1 MKIIDKIFQWY
12 FTKNALPYWVVLAID
27 IFICYLSGILVFWF
41 YYHGAVDFSNLS
53 ILTRTIFVY
62 MVFALV
68 GFRVFKTYSGIIRYS
83 SFVDLQRV
91 GLAMLLSLVI
101 AEVMHY
107 VMYSWDIKF
116 VRFQGRQI
124 AVMYLV
130 ATIGLVV
137 FRILVKAIYD
147 AYLNPNRR
155 IRTLIYGVKEGG
167 IGIANN
173 ICNDRNTNF
182 MLKGFISHDDLYSGN
197 TLMGEKIY
205 TINNKLEEV
214 IESNDIRAVL
224 VSPMQV
230 DRFRANTTLQDI
242 LINANVKIYLTEH
255 TKEWTGENDLEHVQF
270 KEINIEDLLP
280 RDEIV
285 VDMDAI
291 GNLLNGKCIMITGS
305 AGSIGSEIVRQI
317 SIYKPG
323 KLILID
329 QAETPQHDIRLM
341 MGFDYP
347 NIKVETIVAN
357 ITNLDRMETIFKQY
371 KPEYVFHA
379 AAYKHVPMME
389 NNPSE
394 SIQNNVWG
402 TKVIADLSVKYG
414 VRKFVMVSTD
424 KAVNPTNVMGCS
436 KRICEIYCQS
446 LNKKIDKESNK
457 EVSTQFVTTRFGN
470 VLGSN
475 GSVIP
480 LFEKQIKNGGPVTV
494 TDPNIIRFFMLIPE
508 ACKLVLEAGTHGK
521 GGEIFVF
528 DMGKPVRIADLAKR
542 MIKLS
547 GAENIEIE
555 YTGLRAG
562 EKLYEE
568 VLSTT
573 ENTLPSFHEKIRIAK
588 VQEYDYDVVSQQIEQ
603 LLQISRTYDSM
614 QIVKMMKSIVPEYVS
629 NNSEYSILDKNN

>member
-41 YYHGAVDFSNLS
+41 YYHGAIEFSNLS

-205 TINNKLEEV
+205 TINDKLEEV

-291 GNLLNGKCIMITGS
+291 GNLLNDKCIMITGS

-347 NIKVETIVAN
+347 DIKVETIVAN

-573 ENTLPSFHEKIRIAK
+573 ENTLPSFHEKVRIAK
-588 VQEYDYDVVSQQIEQ
+588 VQEYDYDVVNQQIEQ

-629 NNSEYSILDKNN
+629 NNSVYSVLDK

>member
-41 YYHGAVDFSNLS
+41 YYHGAVAFSNLS

-182 MLKGFISHDDLYSGN
+182 MLKGFISHDDLYSGK

-205 TINNKLEEV
+205 TINDKLEEV
-214 IESNDIRAVL
+214 IKSNDIRAVL

-255 TKEWTGENDLEHVQF
+255 TKEWTDENDLEHVQF

-280 RDEIV
+280 RDEII

-291 GNLLNGKCIMITGS
+291 GNLLNGKCIMITGT

-357 ITNLDRMETIFKQY
+357 ITNLDRMEIIFKQY

-573 ENTLPSFHEKIRIAK
+573 ENTLPSFHEKVRIAK
-588 VQEYDYDVVSQQIEQ
+588 VQEYDYDVVNQQIEQ
-603 LLQISRTYDSM
+603 LLQISHTYDSM

-629 NNSEYSILDKNN
+629 NNSIYSVLDK

>member
-41 YYHGAVDFSNLS
+41 YYHGAVEFSNLS

-182 MLKGFISHDDLYSGN
+182 MLKGFISHDDLYSGK

-205 TINNKLEEV
+205 TINDKLEEV
-214 IESNDIRAVL
+214 IESNDIKAVL

-317 SIYKPG
+317 SIYKPE

-573 ENTLPSFHEKIRIAK
+573 ENTLPSFHEKVRIAK
-588 VQEYDYDVVSQQIEQ
+588 VQEYDYDVVNQQIEQ
-603 LLQISRTYDSM
+603 LLQISHTYDSM

-629 NNSEYSILDKNN
+629 NNSVYSVLDK

>member
-205 TINNKLEEV
+205 TINDKLEEV

-230 DRFRANTTLQDI
+230 DRFRANTRLQDI

-291 GNLLNGKCIMITGS
+291 GNLLNDKCIMITGS
-305 AGSIGSEIVRQI
+305 AGSICSEIVRQI

-573 ENTLPSFHEKIRIAK
+573 ENTLPSFHEKVRIAK
-588 VQEYDYDVVSQQIEQ
+588 VQEYDYDVVNQQIEQ
-603 LLQISRTYDSM
+603 LLQISHTYDSM

-629 NNSEYSILDKNN
+629 NNSVYSVLDK

>member
-205 TINNKLEEV
+205 TINDKLEEV

-291 GNLLNGKCIMITGS
+291 GNLLNDKCIMITGS

-446 LNKKIDKESNK
+446 LDKKIDKESNK

-573 ENTLPSFHEKIRIAK
+573 ENTLPSFHEKVRIAK
-588 VQEYDYDVVSQQIEQ
+588 VQEYDYDVVNQQIEQ

-629 NNSEYSILDKNN
+629 NNSIYSVLDK

>member
-205 TINNKLEEV
+205 TINDKLEEV
-214 IESNDIRAVL
+214 IKSNDIRAVL

-280 RDEIV
+280 RDEII

-347 NIKVETIVAN
+347 DIKVETIVAN

-379 AAYKHVPMME
+379 AAYKHLPMME

-394 SIQNNVWG
+394 SMQNNVWG

-573 ENTLPSFHEKIRIAK
+573 ENTLPSFHEKVRIAK
-588 VQEYDYDVVSQQIEQ
+588 VQEYDYDVVNQQIEQ

-629 NNSEYSILDKNN
+629 NNSVYSVLDK

>member
-205 TINNKLEEV
+205 TINDKLEEV

-230 DRFRANTTLQDI
+230 DRFRANTRLQDI

-291 GNLLNGKCIMITGS
+291 GNLLNDKCIMITVS
-305 AGSIGSEIVRQI
+305 AGSICSEIVRQI

-573 ENTLPSFHEKIRIAK
+573 ENTLPSFHEKVRIAK
-588 VQEYDYDVVSQQIEQ
+588 VQEYDYDVVNQQIEQ
-603 LLQISRTYDSM
+603 LLQISHTYDSM

-629 NNSEYSILDKNN
+629 NNSVYSVLDK

>member
-1 MKIIDKIFQWY
+1 MKIIDKIFEWY
-12 FTKNALPYWVVLAID
+12 FTKNALPYWVILAID
-27 IFICYLSGILVFWF
+27 IFICYVSGILVFWF

-53 ILTRTIFVY
+53 ILTKTIFAY

-91 GLAMLLSLVI
+91 GLAMLLSLFI

-130 ATIGLVV
+130 ATIGMVV

-147 AYLNPNRR
+147 AYLSPNRK
-155 IRTLIYGVKEGG
+155 IETLIYGVKEGG

-173 ICNDRNTNF
+173 ICNDRNTKF
-182 MLKGFISHDDLYSGN
+182 LLKGFISHDDLYSGKM
-197 TLMGEKIY
+197 LLGEKIY
-205 TINNKLEEV
+205 TINKQLEEV
-214 IESNDIRAVL
+214 IKEKNIKAVL
-224 VSPMQV
+224 VSPIQV
-230 DRFRANTTLQDI
+230 DKFRADTRLQDI

-317 SIYKPG
+317 SIYKPE

-341 MGFDYP
+341 MRFDYP

-357 ITNLDRMETIFKQY
+357 ITNLDRMESIFKQY

-414 VRKFVMVSTD
+414 VKKFVMVSTD

-446 LNKKIDKESNK
+446 LNKKINQDSNK
-457 EVSTQFVTTRFGN
+457 EKSTQFVTTRFGN

-480 LFEKQIKNGGPVTV
+480 LFEKQIKSGGPVTV

-547 GAENIEIE
+547 GAKNVEIK

-588 VQEYDYDVVSQQIEQ
+588 VREYDFKEVEAQINS
-603 LLQISRTYDSM
+603 LISLSHTYDDM
-614 QIVKMMKSIVPEYVS
+614 AIVEKMKEIVPEYVS
-629 NNSEYSILDKNN
+629 NNSKYSVLDKI

>member
-205 TINNKLEEV
+205 TINDKLEEV
-214 IESNDIRAVL
+214 IESNDIRVVL

-255 TKEWTGENDLEHVQF
+255 RKEWTGENDLEHVQF

-291 GNLLNGKCIMITGS
+291 GNLLNDKCIMITGS

-371 KPEYVFHA
+371 KSEYVFHA

-573 ENTLPSFHEKIRIAK
+573 ENTLPSFHEKVRIAK
-588 VQEYDYDVVSQQIEQ
+588 VQEYDYDVVNQQIEQ
-603 LLQISRTYDSM
+603 LLQISHTYDSM

-629 NNSEYSILDKNN
+629 NNSVYSVLDK

>member
-182 MLKGFISHDDLYSGN
+182 ILKGFISHDDLYSGN

-205 TINNKLEEV
+205 TINDKLEEV
-214 IESNDIRAVL
+214 IKSNDIRAVL

-291 GNLLNGKCIMITGS
+291 GNLLNDKCIMITGS

-573 ENTLPSFHEKIRIAK
+573 ENTLPSFHEKVRIAK
-588 VQEYDYDVVSQQIEQ
+588 VQEYDYDVVNQQIEQ
-603 LLQISRTYDSM
+603 LLQISHTYDSM

-629 NNSEYSILDKNN
+629 NNSVYSVLDK

>member
-205 TINNKLEEV
+205 TINDKLEEV
-214 IESNDIRAVL
+214 IKSNDIRAVL

-280 RDEIV
+280 RDEII

-347 NIKVETIVAN
+347 DIKVETIVAN

-547 GAENIEIE
+547 GAENIDIVAFC
-555 YTGLRAG
+555 Y
-562 EKLYEE
+562 
-568 VLSTT
+568 
-573 ENTLPSFHEKIRIAK
+573 FHDFFYLCRHTIK
-588 VQEYDYDVVSQQIEQ
+588 VDYDNGFR
-603 LLQISRTYDSM
+603 LFTCLF
-614 QIVKMMKSIVPEYVS
+614 
-629 NNSEYSILDKNN
+629 YSILNCSFE

>member
-182 MLKGFISHDDLYSGN
+182 ILKGFISHDDLYSGN

-205 TINNKLEEV
+205 TINDKLEEV
-214 IESNDIRAVL
+214 IKSNDIRAVL

-230 DRFRANTTLQDI
+230 DRFRSNTTLQDI

-291 GNLLNGKCIMITGS
+291 GNLLNDKCIMITGS

-573 ENTLPSFHEKIRIAK
+573 ENTLPSFHEKVRIAK
-588 VQEYDYDVVSQQIEQ
+588 VQEYDYDVVNQQIEQ

-614 QIVKMMKSIVPEYVS
+614 QIVKMMKCIVPEYVS
-629 NNSEYSILDKNN
+629 NNSVYSVLDK